1 MTILKIFCA
10 LLISFIFLQCSQPAA
25 DVQPA
30 WPEIGR
36 ETKPWT
42 RWWWQGSALTKE
54 GITVEMEAYKK
65 AGLGGVEITPIYGVL
80 GYEDKFVD
88 YLTPQWMEL
97 LIHTLKEGERLDL
110 GIDMATGT
118 GWPFGGPWVTDKD
131 ACKTLQHQIYEL
143 KSGERL
149 AQKIEFIQQPFL
161 RAVGNQIYEVHES
174 FSTEKSVTKGTRKE
188 PLTRVDPK
196 QLNISQL
203 KRPVESNKNLQSLAL
218 DQVIFERPLR
228 LLTLMAYSDKGEK
241 VNLTDKVDGDGKLNW
256 IAGEGNWKLYA
267 IFEGSHG
274 KMVERAG
281 PGGEGNVI
289 DHFSESALKGY
300 LSKFDSAFALHDIST
315 VRSFFN
321 DSYEVDDA
329 RGAADW
335 TPLLFDEFAK
345 RRGYKLENE
354 LPALLG
360 NDDAEKNKRVL
371 SDYRETISELVLK
384 NFTTVWRDWAHT
396 KSALVRNQAHGSPSN
411 ILDLYAEVDIP
422 EIEGVEPLRMKM
434 ASSAGNVVGKKL
446 VSSESATWLNEHFE
460 SNLSDIKVSIDRFL
474 LNGINHVLYHGTT
487 YSPPG
492 EAWPGWLF
500 YASIHMNPRNS
511 LWADADALNQYITR
525 CQSFLQR
532 SSSDNDVLLYFPI
545 YDRFATRGE
554 EMVEHF
560 DGVGKQ
566 FENTAFRRNAETMLK
581 MGYTFDYISDAQ
593 ISKIVV
599 EEGELIT
606 EGTAAYKTIVIP
618 HCHYLPAATFEKIV
632 SLAKGGATVIIT
644 EGLPKTPAGLSKLE
658 ENKKLFDDLL
668 TECSASADV
677 VAGIREAKLGQ
688 GRIIMGDSID
698 ALLNYASV
706 AREAMVD
713 QGIQFIRKKESG
725 ERKLYLIDNATDKSF
740 EGWLSL
746 TESSR
751 SVAIYDPMTGEFGSG
766 RVREGSGG
774 KAEVFVQ
781 LTKNQTLILETYKGD
796 ISAQAFRYVSE
807 EGDPVI
813 LNGKWKLAFLSGGPK
828 LPPAVEMDTLS
839 SWLAFGDDFTSFSG
853 TASYTTSFKRPADN
867 SAGWLLD
874 LGVVKESAEISLNG
888 KPLATLIGPVYRCYI
903 DKSLLTE
910 ENILEVRVSNLM
922 ANRIA
927 DLDKR
932 EVFWKKFYNIN
943 FPARKS
949 ENRKNG
955 LFDASQWMPRES
967 GLIGPVRLQ
976 PVTTK

>member
-1 MTILKIFCA
+1 MTIPKIFCA
-10 LLISFIFLQCSQPAA
+10 LLLAYLFLQCGQRAA
-25 DVQPA
+25 EVQPG
-30 WPEIGR
+30 WPEINR

-42 RWWWQGSALTKE
+42 RWWWHGSALTKE
-54 GITVEMEAYKK
+54 GITAEMEAYKN

-80 GYEDKFVD
+80 GYEDKFVN
-88 YLTPQWMEL
+88 YLTPQWTEL

-118 GWPFGGPWVTDKD
+118 GWPFGGPWVSDID
-131 ACKTLQHQIYEL
+131 ACKTLQHKIYDL
-143 KSGERL
+143 KGGKRL
-149 AQKIEFIQQPFL
+149 AEIIEFIQQPFL

-174 FSTEKSVTKGTRKE
+174 FSTDKTVAQGTRKE
-188 PLTRVDPK
+188 PLMRVNPK
-196 QLNISQL
+196 EINISQL
-203 KRPVESNKNLQSLAL
+203 RQPVESNKNLQALAL
-218 DQVIFERPLR
+218 DQVIFERSLR
-228 LLTLMAYSDKGEK
+228 LVTLIAYSDKGETI
-241 VNLTDKVDGDGKLNW
+241 NLTDKVDSSARLNW
-256 IAGEGNWKLYA
+256 IAPDGNWKLYA

-300 LSKFDSAFALHDIST
+300 LSKFDSALASHDIST
-315 VRSFFN
+315 LRAFFN

-335 TPLLFDEFAK
+335 TPLLFEEFVK
-345 RRGYKLENE
+345 RKGYKLEDH

-360 NDDAEKNKRVL
+360 NDEAEKSDRVL

-396 KSALVRNQAHGSPSN
+396 KSAIVRNQAHGSPSN

-460 SNLSDIKVSIDRFL
+460 SNLSDIKVAIDRFL

-492 EAWPGWLF
+492 ETWPGWLF

-511 LWADADALNQYITR
+511 LWANADALNQYIAR
-525 CQSFLQR
+525 CQSFLQQ
-532 SSSDNDVLLYFPI
+532 SSPDNDVLLYFPI

-581 MGYTFDYISDAQ
+581 RGYTFDYISDAQ
-593 ISKIVV
+593 IKKLNVK
-599 EEGELIT
+599 EGELIT

-618 HCHYLPAATFEKIV
+618 HCRYLPVATFAKII

-644 EGLPKTPAGLSKLE
+644 EGFPESPAGFSKLE

-668 TECSASADV
+668 KECNASTDVADGV
-677 VAGIREAKLGQ
+677 HEAKLGQ
-688 GRIIMGDSID
+688 GRIIIGDSIEV
-698 ALLNYASV
+698 ALNRSSIK
-706 AREAMVD
+706 REVMVD
-713 QGIQFIRKKESG
+713 QGIQFIRKKEAG
-725 ERKLYLIDNATDKSF
+725 ERNLYLIANGTEKSF
-740 EGWLSL
+740 EGWLPL
-746 TESSR
+746 
-751 SVAIYDPMTGEFGSG
+751 SVNSGSIVIYDPMNGEFGSA
-766 RVREGSGG
+766 RSREASGG
-774 KAEVFVQ
+774 STEVFVQ
-781 LTKNQTLILETYKGD
+781 LTKNQTLILETYKND
-796 ISAQAFRYVSE
+796 VSTQLFRYISE
-807 EGDPVI
+807 EGDPVS
-813 LNGKWKLAFLSGGPK
+813 LNGKWKLTFLSGGPK
-828 LPPAVEMDTLS
+828 LPHAVETDTLS
-839 SWLAFGDDFTSFSG
+839 SWTVFGSDFTSFSG
-853 TASYTTSFKRPADN
+853 TASYTTSFKRPTDDP
-867 SAGWLLD
+867 AGWLLD
-874 LGVVKESAEISLNG
+874 LGVVKESAAILLNG
-888 KPLATLIGPVYRCYI
+888 KPLATLFGPVYRCYV
-903 DKSLLTE
+903 DKSLLAE
-910 ENILEVRVSNLM
+910 DNLLEVRVSNLM

-932 EVFWKKFYNIN
+932 GVLWKKFYNIN
-943 FPARKS
+943 FPARKP
-949 ENRKNG
+949 ENRMNG
-955 LFDASQWMPRES
+955 LFDASQWIPRES
-967 GLIGPVRLQ
+967 GLMGPVRLQ